1 MLCWTATWSL
11 CSHYCHKRTGF
22 LWFDG
27 YFPRTWTL
35 TAVVSKL
42 PKREGCPVSP
52 VYMENL
58 NVKKV
63 ALNMS
68 RLTTF
73 QDLHNLRFWPWGSK
87 AGVIFPV
94 AVCIV
99 PVAWKESIKRKK
111 PSWKWSI
118 FMLLLFMV
126 PKIVM
131 TEIFLVAILQKLSRY
146 SSRCCTYMVLS
157 ALGVVISWLVAETK
171 EFV

>member
-11 CSHYCHKRTGF
+11 CPTITATKGQVFTGF
-22 LWFDG
+22 G
-27 YFPRTWTL
+27 GCFPRTWTL

-42 PKREGCPVSP
+42 PKSDGCSVSP
-52 VYMENL
+52 VYMETL
-58 NVKKV
+58 YVKKV

-68 RLTTF
+68 KWATF
-73 QDLHNLRFWPWGSK
+73 QVLHSLRFWPKLGHFLPLLSVLCPWDGK
-87 AGVIFPV
+87 KVL
-94 AVCIV
+94 
-99 PVAWKESIKRKK
+99 KEKE

-171 EFV
+171 ELV